1 MSARARTAKRAV
13 TKRRTKRAVTKNG
26 NRPKGGVHPVTLE
39 VVRSALYAI
48 AEEMSVIVMRSARSP
63 LLKEAGDLSSAL
75 TDAQGR
81 LIAQGRDIPIHMGVM
96 AFTVKEFLKRV
107 PPAQLR
113 EGDVWLLN
121 LPEVGGNHLPD
132 VKAIRP
138 IFANGTLL
146 AFAINLAHWADV
158 GGAVP
163 GSYVPWAT
171 EVHQEGVRISPLRIV
186 TAKGPDREKLDM
198 VLANVRGHEERE
210 GDIFAQVAA
219 NDVAAR
225 RFAELV
231 KRYGADTLRAC
242 FERLHAESETRMRAA
257 IRALP
262 DGVYEGEDW
271 VDDDGVDDK
280 PLRVHVRVEIRGD
293 EAHFDFS
300 GCSPAVRGPV
310 NTTYY
315 VACSGVYYTMKALA
329 APDVPPNEGC
339 YRPLHVHVPDGNIL
353 RPPPDRPVVGGN
365 HETSQRVVDAIV
377 KALADAIPGNVSAGG
392 PTTSGVM
399 IFGAKAPDGRWTIL
413 YEVHGGGEGATI
425 TKDGA
430 SATRVHMSNVM
441 NTPSEVV
448 ELEYPFRVEEHAL
461 RPGSAG
467 DGTHRGGLGLRRAY
481 RVLAPEVSLT
491 TMLDRRVVPPYG
503 LAGGEPAQGFRITLN
518 PGPNARDIG
527 SKETLMLRE
536 GDLVVI
542 ETCGGGGYGPPG
554 DRPAEARARD
564 RREGYV

>member
-1 MSARARTAKRAV
+1 MKKKTPA
-13 TKRRTKRAVTKNG
+13 
-26 NRPKGGVHPVTLE
+26 VHPVTLE
-39 VVRSALYAI
+39 VVRNALYAI

-75 TDAQGR
+75 ADAEGR

-107 PPAQLR
+107 PSSQLR
-113 EGDVWLLN
+113 DGDVWLLN

-138 IFANGTLL
+138 IFAKGKLL

-171 EVHQEGVRISPLRIV
+171 ESHQEGVRISPLRIV
-186 TAKGPDREKLDM
+186 TAKGIDREKLDI
-198 VLANVRGHEERE
+198 VLSNVRGRDERE
-210 GDIFAQVAA
+210 GDILAQCAA

-231 KRYGADTLRAC
+231 GRYGADTLRAC
-242 FERLHAESETRMRAA
+242 FARVHDESEAQMRAA

-280 PLRVHVRVEIRGD
+280 PLRVHVRVEIRGE
-293 EAHFDFS
+293 EASFDFS
-300 GCSPAVRGPV
+300 GTAPEARGPV

-315 VACSGVYYTMKALA
+315 VACSGVYYAMKALA

-339 YRPLHVHVPDGNIL
+339 YRPLRVIVPAGTVL
-353 RPPPDRPVVGGN
+353 SPSPGKPVVGGN

-377 KALADAIPGNVSAGG
+377 KALAAAIPGRVSAGG
-392 PTTSGVM
+392 PSTSGVM
-399 IFGAKAPDGRWTIL
+399 IFGAKAPDGRWTVF

-430 SATRVHMSNVM
+430 AATRVHMSNVM
-441 NTPSEVV
+441 NTPSESV
-448 ELEYPFRVEEHAL
+448 ELEYPLRVEEHAL

-481 RVLAPEVSLT
+481 RVLAPEVTLT
-491 TMLDRRVVPPYG
+491 TMFDRRVVPPYG
-503 LAGGEPAQGFRITLN
+503 LAGGGDGLPFRLTLN
-518 PGPNARDIG
+518 PGPNARDVG
-527 SKETLMLRE
+527 SKETLVLHQ

-542 ETCGGGGYGPPG
+542 ETCGGGGFGPPG
-554 DRPAEARARD
+554 ARPAEARERD